1 MATAETNRPP
11 EGKTNDPEQWVDL
24 YADPLYG
31 FALLRVTD
39 AAVAEELVQET
50 FLAALAAFKNDN
62 FSGRSSIQSWLT
74 GILKHKI
81 MDYFRKKYRNSAH
94 PFDDI
99 REEDIGDFFDARGN
113 WRVKPSHWADTPQ
126 KKYEQQELMRA
137 LIACIDT
144 LAQRQADAFRLRE
157 LDGAEAKE
165 ICKVLKI
172 SATNYWVLMHR
183 ARLAMRR
190 CMEPHWMPGS

>member
-1 MATAETNRPP
+1 MTTAETNTPP
-11 EGKTNDPEQWVDL
+11 DRDTDDPEQWVDQ

-50 FLAALAAFKNDN
+50 FLAALTAFKGGN
-62 FSGRSSIQSWLT
+62 FHGKSSLQSWLT

-81 MDYFRKKYRNSAH
+81 MDHFRKKYRNSADT
-94 PFDDI
+94 FDDI
-99 REEDIGDFFDARGN
+99 REEKIADFFDAKGN
-113 WRVKPSHWADTPQ
+113 WQVKPGSWGDTPQ
-126 KKYEQQELMRA
+126 KKYEQQELMLA
-137 LIACIDT
+137 LIECIDT
-144 LAQRQADAFRLRE
+144 LAERQADAFRLRE
-157 LDGAEAKE
+157 LDGEEAKV
-165 ICKVLKI
+165 ICKVLQI

-190 CMEPHWMPGS
+190 CMEPHLARRS